1 MTYEHKMQRNDLI
14 PAHHNLAL
22 TNFDQNRR
30 LTIARDINLSGE
42 IQSCDHLIVEGTV
55 DIGLKGAKR
64 LDVSSTGFFN
74 GTAMVDTAVIAGHF
88 QGVLAVSGKL
98 ILRATAHISGVVT
111 YGMLEVDSGAVIE
124 GSMEHK
130 ASPPTQASSSAKV
143 MTTEK
148 REGQK
153 SFSVLEGGQTKRKI
167 KPEADQNIPARFKQ
181 AGGE

>member
-1 MTYEHKMQRNDLI
+1 MTYEHKTQRNDLI
-14 PAHHNLAL
+14 PSHHNLAL

-55 DIGLKGAKR
+55 DISLKGAKK

-74 GTAMVDTAVIAGHF
+74 GTAIVETAVIAGHF

-98 ILRATAHISGVVT
+98 ILRSTAHISGVVT

-130 ASPPTQASSSAKV
+130 AALSVPQTQSATVK
-143 MTTEK
+143 TAEK
-148 REGQK
+148 RETQK
-153 SFSVLEGGQTKRKI
+153 SFSVFEGGQAKRKN
-167 KPEADQNIPARFKQ
+167 KPHSDHNIPERFQ
-181 AGGE
+181 RALGE